1 MVAPKTAHIA
11 THVVAV
17 AMCCHLMTRHF
28 NDSNFNDRVQEASV
42 IPALQRH
49 QSKLMI
55 LCSIQLEVGF
65 HSISE
70 SFLQMEMMEGD
81 VDCVILSRKLLL
93 KHLNR
98 YKCILDAT

>member
-11 THVVAV
+11 THVVA
-17 AMCCHLMTRHF
+17 
-28 NDSNFNDRVQEASV
+28 QEASV

-65 HSISE
+65 LSISE
-70 SFLQMEMMEGD
+70 SFLQMENDGRG
-81 VDCVILSRKLLL
+81 CGLR
-93 KHLNR
+93 HLEWE
-98 YKCILDAT
+98 AASQAFEPV

>member
-1 MVAPKTAHIA
+1 VVAPKTAHIA
-11 THVVAV
+11 THVV
-17 AMCCHLMTRHF
+17 
-28 NDSNFNDRVQEASV
+28 VQEASV

-49 QSKLMI
+49 QSKLMF

-70 SFLQMEMMEGD
+70 SFLLMEMMEGD